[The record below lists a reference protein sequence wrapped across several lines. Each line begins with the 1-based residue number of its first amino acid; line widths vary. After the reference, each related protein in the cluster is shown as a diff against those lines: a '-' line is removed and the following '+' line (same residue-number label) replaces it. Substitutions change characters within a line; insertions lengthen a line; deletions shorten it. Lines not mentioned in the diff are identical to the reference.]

1 MIIVAALA
9 IAATVVGVALPAAAT
24 SATYFNPQPCSASI
38 NGGYCISEVGATYE
52 NGSVTLTMT
61 VGRAT
66 DPTTD
71 PSWFPGAVPNSA
83 LVNWN
88 VSPSDAT
95 TPEFSVVVFDPGGN
109 QFGGG
114 VTEYGTGA
122 TTCDSFLTPG
132 VEEASFNLAQNSY
145 SFTFPAS
152 CLGVASASFS
162 VIGAS
167 YRSDSSALVG
177 TIAEPGSGPAFCC
190 SVTDSTIPPPSPPLP
205 PVTSP
210 SSTSGYD
217 LVAADGGIFTFGT
230 APFHGSANLS
240 KVVGMAVDS
249 QTGGY
254 RIATADGGLWWFDSS
269 SYGWISG
276 ALNAPVVGIATDNS
290 TDGYWMVA
298 SDGGVFA
305 FNAPFFGSMGGTRLN
320 RPIVGMAS
328 TPDGGGYWLVA
339 SDGGVFA
346 FGDAGYCGSM
356 GGTSL
361 SQPVVGM
368 TGDAATGG
376 YWLIAKDGGVFAFNA
391 PFFGSMGGRRL
402 NAPVV
407 GVASTRGS
415 GGYWFVASDGGVFT
429 FGDAQFRGSE
439 GGSRLDAPIVGMVAT
454 G

>member
-1 MIIVAALA
+1 MIIAAALA
-9 IAATVVGVALPAAAT
+9 TAASMVGVALPAAAT
-24 SATYFNPQPCSASI
+24 SATYLNPLPCSASV
-38 NGGYCISEVGATYE
+38 NGGSCISEVGASYE
-52 NGSVTLTMT
+52 NGSVTVTMI
-61 VGRAT
+61 VGLAT
-66 DPTTD
+66 DPTKD
-71 PSWFPGAVPNSA
+71 ASWLPGAVPNA
-83 LVNWN
+83 AFVNWN
-88 VSPSDAT
+88 ISSSDPAA
-95 TPEFSVVVFDPGGN
+95 PEFSVVVGDPGEG
-109 QFGGG
+109 QFGGAVGEYVTG
-114 VTEYGTGA
+114 V
-122 TTCDSFLTPG
+122 TTCDSFMTPG

-167 YRSDSSALVG
+167 YRSDSGAPVG
-177 TIAEPGSGPAFCC
+177 TIAEPGIGPAFCC

-230 APFHGSANLS
+230 APFHGSANVS

-249 QTGGY
+249 RTGGY
-254 RIATADGGLWWFDSS
+254 RMATADGGLWWFDSS
-269 SYGWISG
+269 SHGWING
-276 ALNAPVVGIATDNS
+276 PLNAPVVGIATDNS

-305 FNAPFFGSMGGTRLN
+305 FNAPYFGSMGGTRLN
-320 RPIVGMAS
+320 RPIMGMAS

-346 FGDAGYCGSM
+346 FGDAGFYGSM

-361 SQPVVGM
+361 NQPVVGM

-376 YWLIAKDGGVFAFNA
+376 YWLVAKDGGVFAFNA
-391 PFFGSMGGRRL
+391 PYFGSMGGRRL
-402 NAPVV
+402 KAPVV
-407 GVASTRGS
+407 GMASTRGS
-415 GGYWFVASDGGVFT
+415 EGYWLVASDGGVFT
-429 FGDAQFRGSE
+429 FGDAQFGGSE
-439 GGSRLDAPIVGMVAT
+439 GGSRLAAPVVGMVAT